1 MSTTLLFKKVDY
13 SLNKLIHDIAQG
25 EIGLPDI
32 QRPFVWKT
40 SRVRDLFD
48 SMYRGFPV
56 GYLLFWSNAHLK
68 DKRQI
73 GIGSK
78 QAKIPSLLIVDGQQ
92 RLTALYAVLK
102 GQPTLTKEFRESY
115 IQIAFRPR
123 DEMFEVTD
131 AAIQRD
137 PEFIP
142 NISQLWSGDIA
153 LHRFTKDFIKR
164 LRKSRELTEEEEDTL
179 AERIN
184 RLFDIQN
191 YPFTAMEIDST
202 VDEEQVSEIFVRINS
217 QGVTLKQADFI
228 LTLLSVFWDEGRA
241 QLEKFC
247 RDCRQPPAVDGAA
260 SPFNYFMQPA
270 PDQMLRVCVGL
281 GFKRAR
287 LQYVYSILR
296 GKDLETGEVSDE
308 QRIAQFEK
316 LKEAQVQALNLT
328 NWHEFQKILL
338 RAGFRSK
345 SMITSDLGL
354 LHTYVI
360 FLIGKHEFNIDSFEL
375 RNIMARWFFMSALTS
390 NRHTGSPES
399 VMESDLAR
407 LRSVNNPEEFIGM
420 LSQIIKDTLTEDF
433 WNISLVNSLESSS
446 ARTPVVFAYHA
457 ALNLLDAQVLFSNMK
472 VSDLLDPALKPKR
485 SATERHHLFSKGYLK
500 KLGITEV
507 RDTNQVAN
515 YALVEWGDNMK
526 ISDKPPSEYFPI
538 YRERFKY
545 KELAKM
551 MEWHGLPDNW
561 EKMEYVDFLAKRR
574 KLIAKVIRQGFD
586 ELMS

>member
-102 GQPTLTKEFRESY
+102 GQPTLTKDFRESY
-115 IQIAFRPR
+115 IPIAFRPR

-131 AAIQRD
+131 AAILRD

-316 LKEAQVQALNLT
+316 LKEAQVQALDLT

-407 LRSVNNPEEFIGM
+407 LRSVNNPKEFIAM

-515 YALVEWGDNMK
+515 YALVEWGDNIK

-551 MEWHGLPDNW
+551 MEWHGLPDGW
-561 EKMEYVDFLAKRR
+561 EKMEYVEFLAKRR
-574 KLIAKVIRQGFD
+574 RLIAKVIRQGFD

>member
-92 RLTALYAVLK
+92 RREALYAVLK